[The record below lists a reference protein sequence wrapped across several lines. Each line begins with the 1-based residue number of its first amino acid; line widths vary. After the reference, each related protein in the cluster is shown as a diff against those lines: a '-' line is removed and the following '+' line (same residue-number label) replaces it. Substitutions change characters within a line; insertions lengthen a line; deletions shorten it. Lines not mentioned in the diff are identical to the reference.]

1 MTKNFL
7 RKLSLAVVI
16 TAMNVSLAFCQGG
29 IVDVAMRQAADE
41 GKEISISPM
50 IDGETEITI
59 IQNGQVVLE
68 TLAPKFATIP
78 LHLAPGV
85 YQIIATHRP
94 TKHRQIR
101 LLRLE
106 E

>member
-1 MTKNFL
+1 MTNKIL
-7 RKLSLAVVI
+7 IKLSLAVVI

-29 IVDVAMRQAADE
+29 ILDVAMRQGSGE

-50 IDGETEITI
+50 VDGETEITI

-68 TLAPKFATIP
+68 TVAPQFATIP
-78 LHLAPGV
+78 VHLARGV
-85 YQIIATHRP
+85 YRIIARHRP
-94 TKHRQIR
+94 SEYRQIH

-106 E
+106 D

>member
-1 MTKNFL
+1 MTNNFL
-7 RKLSLAVVI
+7 IKLSLVVVI
-16 TAMNVSLAFCQGG
+16 ATMNVSLAFCQIG
-29 IVDVAMRQAADE
+29 IVDVVMRQASGE
-41 GKEISISPM
+41 KKEISISPM
-50 IDGETEITI
+50 INGATEITI

-68 TLAPKFATIP
+68 AVVPQFATIP
-78 LHLAPGV
+78 LHLTPGV

-94 TKHRQIR
+94 TERRQIR